1 MPLLDE
7 AGEVIGHIAV
17 YSSKPRDLQDYS
29 EAFLRLCASRAEAEL
44 LRLLVED
51 ALKDEVTRLKDQASL
66 RDEAILTVAHSLRAP

>member
-7 AGEVIGHIAV
+7 ASEVIDHIAV

-44 LRLLVED
+44 LCLLVED
-51 ALKDEVTRLKDQASL
+51 ALNDEVTRLKDQASL
-66 RDEAILTVAHSLRAP
+66 RDEAILTVAHDLRAP

>member
-29 EAFLRLCASRAEAEL
+29 EAFLRLCASREEAEL